1 MDRKDCIKG
10 EGRFIIFSVGKAP
23 RHKAVERGDDSG
35 RVIIL
40 R

>member
-1 MDRKDCIKG
+1 MDRKDCKG
-10 EGRFIIFSVGKAP
+10 EREAVIFPVGKTP